1 MPPPPEA
8 VANWPAD
15 PASQTFDNTR
25 VHAVTVPTT
34 LAQAPV
40 DVILVA
46 RAGTAAG
53 FRVERLNLG
62 AMPRVLGCPWCHV
75 RNRRAILRP
84 SVTCGECRH
93 FIRDA
98 VNPPAGWGRC
108 SAGVDPD
115 RPHGRHRSGRHAAR

>member
-1 MPPPPEA
+1 MPPQPEA
-8 VANWPAD
+8 VARPAD

-46 RAGTAAG
+46 RTGTAAG

-62 AMPRVLGCPWCHV
+62 AMPRVREGFAGDGEKGGK
-75 RNRRAILRP
+75 RRRHGAEACRP
-84 SVTCGECRH
+84 ASRLAREREFLPSRDVVGI
-93 FIRDA
+93 FSGIR
-98 VNPPAGWGRC
+98 VYSIRP
-108 SAGVDPD
+108 DPISD
-115 RPHGRHRSGRHAAR
+115 

>member
-1 MPPPPEA
+1 VPPQLEA

-46 RAGTAAG
+46 TKSHAA
-53 FRVERLNLG
+53 
-62 AMPRVLGCPWCHV
+62 CK
-75 RNRRAILRP
+75 LRP
-84 SVTCGECRH
+84 RAWPNWLLWGKT
-93 FIRDA
+93 
-98 VNPPAGWGRC
+98 PPQLVG
-108 SAGVDPD
+108 
-115 RPHGRHRSGRHAAR
+115 